1 MSAIY
6 VYALQDRPGRRRVLL
21 GHVIEIIP
29 VEGIYAAIERRAAV
43 PRMSE
48 AALRVQHQIVVR
60 LGRTADAI
68 LPARFGA
75 VLDAKELQRV
85 VRLRRGV
92 LVKGFEQVRGREQMT
107 VRIFGPVRRPGIGA
121 PLKARSGTEYLG
133 QRRTS
138 RATLPRSAALISRA
152 VRGLV
157 SAEQI
162 GGARGSIQA
171 TLNHLVTRGRAT
183 EYKALVRGTVAG
195 MGSRV
200 TVTVSGPWP
209 PFAFVP
215 DLWGSG

>member
-1 MSAIY
+1 M
-6 VYALQDRPGRRRVLL
+6 
-21 GHVIEIIP
+21 
-29 VEGIYAAIERRAAV
+29 
-43 PRMSE
+43 
-48 AALRVQHQIVVR
+48 
-60 LGRTADAI
+60 
-68 LPARFGA
+68 
-75 VLDAKELQRV
+75 
-85 VRLRRGV
+85 
-92 LVKGFEQVRGREQMT
+92 KGFEQVRGREQMT
-107 VRIFGPVRRPGIGA
+107 VRIFRPVRQPGIGA
-121 PLKARSGTEYLG
+121 SHKARSGTEYLG

-162 GGARGSIQA
+162 GGARRSIQA